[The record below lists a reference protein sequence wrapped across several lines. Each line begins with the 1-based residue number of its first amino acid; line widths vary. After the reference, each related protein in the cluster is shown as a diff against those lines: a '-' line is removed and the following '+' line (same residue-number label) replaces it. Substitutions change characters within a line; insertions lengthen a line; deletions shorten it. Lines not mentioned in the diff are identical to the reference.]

1 MSDIQDIRI
10 IDDLED
16 PEAYGLSPLTS
27 LDPETVSDC
36 DELLGAMSRTAFG
49 GRSLGEGL
57 DVLQA
62 MIDDPDCLVVGTFSG
77 AMTVAKMGT
86 LLCTMID
93 RGWLDVVVSTGALM
107 AHGFIESMGMK
118 HYKYRFGE
126 MDDKELFA
134 RGFNRVYDTI
144 EPESNF
150 VRAEQIIRRVMVELE
165 RDREFSSETFLRAV
179 GKYLHENVPGRGILK
194 SAYRKGVPVYVPA
207 FTDSEL
213 ALDVAA
219 HYLRRTDPLAEDFD
233 PATLP
238 CRFDPF
244 MDLFSYTRK
253 ICAAKRIGIFTIGG
267 GVPRNWAQQVAPF
280 LEMVG
285 QGVPERNL
293 PVRRFHY
300 GVRICP
306 EPVHW
311 GGLSGCT
318 YQEGVSWGKFV
329 PPASGGMFAE
339 VPCDATIA
347 WPLLVRGV
355 LDRERKKKRQ
365 CRADRHE
372 TAEAKEVS

>member
-1 MSDIQDIRI
+1 MSDNQESRV

-16 PEAYGLSPLTS
+16 PEEYGFSPLQS
-27 LDPETVSDC
+27 LDPEAVSDC
-36 DELLGAMSRTAFG
+36 DDLLGAMSRTAFG
-49 GRSLGEGL
+49 GRCLGEGL
-57 DVLQA
+57 DVLEA

-86 LLCTMID
+86 LICTMID
-93 RGWLDVVVSTGALM
+93 KGWLDVVVSTGALM

-118 HYKYRFGE
+118 HYKYRAGE
-126 MDDKELFA
+126 MDDKELFKK
-134 RGFNRVYDTI
+134 GFNRVYDTI

-150 VRAEQIIRRVMVELE
+150 VRAEEIICSVMSELE
-165 RDREFSSETFLRAV
+165 RDKEFSSETFLRAV
-179 GKYLHENVPGRGILK
+179 GRYLNDNVPGRGILK
-194 SAYRKGVPVYVPA
+194 SAYRMGTPVYVPA

-213 ALDVAA
+213 ALDVASW
-219 HYLRRTDPLAEDFD
+219 YMQKTDPLAEGFD
-233 PATLP
+233 PSSLP

-253 ICAAKRIGIFTIGG
+253 ICDAKRIGIFTIGG

-285 QGVPERNL
+285 QSVPERKL
-293 PVRRFHY
+293 PIRRFHY

-318 YQEGVSWGKFV
+318 YREGISWGKFV
-329 PPASGGMFAE
+329 SPEKGGMYAE
-339 VPCDATIA
+339 IPCDATIA
-347 WPLLVRGV
+347 WPLLIKGL
-355 LDRERKKKRQ
+355 LDRKEKKKQARK
-365 CRADRHE
+365 RAAVRAVE
-372 TAEAKEVS
+372 EVS